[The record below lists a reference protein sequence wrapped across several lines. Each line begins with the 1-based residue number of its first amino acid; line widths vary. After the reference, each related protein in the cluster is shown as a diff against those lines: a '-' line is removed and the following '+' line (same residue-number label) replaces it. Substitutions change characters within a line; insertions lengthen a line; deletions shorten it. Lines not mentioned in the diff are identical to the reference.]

1 MSAILG
7 DTDGD
12 TIFINLGKKKVQFL
26 EKRNMQSLETE

>member
-12 TIFINLGKKKVQFL
+12 TIFINLGKKVQFL